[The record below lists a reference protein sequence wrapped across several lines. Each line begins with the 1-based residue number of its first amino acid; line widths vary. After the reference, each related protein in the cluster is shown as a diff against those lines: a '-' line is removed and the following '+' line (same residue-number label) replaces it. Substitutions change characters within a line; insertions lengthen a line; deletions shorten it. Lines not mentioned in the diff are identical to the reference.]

1 MSGNN
6 SSPLE
11 GRSVVIIGGGTG
23 IGFAVAEQA
32 TGLRA
37 NVILGSSTAAKVE
50 AAAGRLSGARGL
62 AVDLRDQTSIAKFFG
77 RIGRFDHLVIT
88 AGDWGGSMYVP
99 ARHLDIEAARDL
111 FSVRFW
117 GALAAVKCACET
129 ISQDGSIVLTSGV
142 VAHHPMKGAPM
153 MTAMSGAV
161 EHLTRGLAVDL
172 SPVRVNAVSPG
183 LVLTEHVT
191 RAMSAE
197 MIQGIVAG
205 LPLPRAAQ
213 PAEAAR
219 AYVYLMTNSYVTG
232 QVLPV
237 DGGGMLV

>member
-6 SSPLE
+6 SSRLE
-11 GRSVVIIGGGTG
+11 DRSVVVIGGGTG

-32 TGLRA
+32 AGLGA
-37 NVILGSSTAAKVE
+37 KVILGSSAAARVE
-50 AAAGRLSGARGL
+50 AAASRLSGARGL
-62 AVDLRDQTSIAKFFG
+62 AVDLRDQKSVAKFFG
-77 RIGRFDHLVIT
+77 QIGHFDHLVIT
-88 AGDWGGSMYVP
+88 AGDWGGPMYVP
-99 ARHLDIEAARDL
+99 ARHVDIDAARDL

-117 GALAAVKCACET
+117 GALAAVKYACET
-129 ISQDGSIVLTSGV
+129 ISKQGSIILTSGV
-142 VAHHPMKGAPM
+142 VAHRPMKGAPM

-172 SPVRVNAVSPG
+172 TPVRVNAVSPG

-191 RAMSAE
+191 RAMPAE
-197 MIQGIVAG
+197 MIQGMVAG

-213 PAEAAR
+213 PTEAAR
-219 AYVYLMTNSYVTG
+219 AYIYLMTNAYVTG
-232 QVLPV
+232 QVLLV